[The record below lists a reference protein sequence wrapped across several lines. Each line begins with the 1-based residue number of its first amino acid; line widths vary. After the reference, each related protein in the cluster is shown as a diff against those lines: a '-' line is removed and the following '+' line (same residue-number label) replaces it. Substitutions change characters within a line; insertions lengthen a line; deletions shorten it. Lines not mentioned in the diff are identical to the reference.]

1 MFHAILWIIWLNLAI
16 IQMLFLWI
24 PTFVFT
30 WQSNERKG
38 LKKDIK
44 MISFTNKSVIE
55 KLQFCWISGNANLN
69 INLDIIAVLRL
80 APMTSL

>member
-1 MFHAILWIIWLNLAI
+1 MDTYIFFYGQI
-16 IQMLFLWI
+16 
-24 PTFVFT
+24 
-30 WQSNERKG
+30 NERKG
-38 LKKDIK
+38 LQKDIN

>member
-1 MFHAILWIIWLNLAI
+1 MFHAILCIIWLI
-16 IQMLFLWI
+16 YCYYSDVILWI
-24 PTFVFT
+24 PTFSFT
-30 WQSNERKG
+30 GQINERKG
-38 LKKDIK
+38 LQKDIN

>member
-1 MFHAILWIIWLNLAI
+1 MDTYIFIYGQI
-16 IQMLFLWI
+16 
-24 PTFVFT
+24 
-30 WQSNERKG
+30 NERKG
-38 LKKDIK
+38 LQKDIN